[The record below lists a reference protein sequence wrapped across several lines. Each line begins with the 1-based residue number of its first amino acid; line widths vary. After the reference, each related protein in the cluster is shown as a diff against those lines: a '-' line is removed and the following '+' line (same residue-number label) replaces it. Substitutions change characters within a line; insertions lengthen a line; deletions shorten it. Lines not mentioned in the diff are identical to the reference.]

1 MMSSGTQQHV
11 TPRIP
16 VDFNSLMRYDGQR
29 IELGQ
34 EGTWQGEEL
43 LSLCPGERI
52 IAYDEEM
59 EVTAIVEYDADNH
72 VWLAIPDWATR
83 HEVEPIA

>member
-1 MMSSGTQQHV
+1 MMASTTQQH

-16 VDFNSLMRYDGQR
+16 VDFNSLMRYDNHM

-34 EGTWQGEEL
+34 EGTWQGDEL
-43 LSLCPGERI
+43 PPLCPGQRI

-59 EVTAIVEYDADNH
+59 EVAATVAYDADNH
-72 VWLAIPDWATR
+72 IWLAIPDWTTR
-83 HEVEPIA
+83 RYFEPTA